1 MMQRY
6 NLPKWILYTVL
17 ILILCILQL
26 QISVYPRLFNV
37 TPLFLIPAV
46 ISLSMIEN
54 ETVGG
59 IYGVVAG
66 LLWDTGTGHA
76 FGFNGLFLMIIGLA
90 CGLFVKVIFKKS
102 TLSAVIMTAVFTFLH
117 ECVTW
122 FFFSYLSGQNDLG
135 KSFLQ
140 IILPTTLMTV
150 VFAILI
156 FILFN
161 FVGKKLS
168 KQDTNLSV

>member
-1 MMQRY
+1 MMKRY

-17 ILILCILQL
+17 IIALCILQL

-46 ISLSMIEN
+46 IALSMVEN

-66 LLWDTGTGHA
+66 LLWDTGTGHC
-76 FGFNGLFLMIIGLA
+76 FGFNGLNLMIIGLA
-90 CGLFVKVIFKKS
+90 CGLIVRFVLKKS
-102 TLSAVIMTAVFTFLH
+102 VLNAVIMTAVFTFSH
-117 ECVTW
+117 ECLTW
-122 FFFSYLSGQNDLG
+122 FFFSYLSGRNDLG
-135 KSFLQ
+135 KSFLE

-150 VFAILI
+150 IFAFFIY
-156 FILFN
+156 ILFN
-161 FVGKKLS
+161 FVSKKLS
-168 KQDTNLSV
+168 KEDTKLSD

>member
-6 NLPKWILYTVL
+6 NLPKWILFTVL
-17 ILILCILQL
+17 IIVLCILQL
-26 QISVYPRLFNV
+26 QISVYPRLFDV

-66 LLWDTGTGHA
+66 LLWDTGTGHC
-76 FGFNGLFLMIIGLA
+76 FGFNGLNLMIIGLA
-90 CGLFVKVIFKKS
+90 CGLIVKVILKKS
-102 TLSAVIMTAVFTFLH
+102 ALSAVLMTAAFTFLH

-122 FFFSYLSGQNDLG
+122 FCFSYLSGHGDLG
-135 KSFLQ
+135 KAFLR

-150 VFAILI
+150 IFAAFI